1 MSLQNFLE
9 IVPVIFAAGE
19 SKLFHLSGAYFEI
32 IDAPNPVD
40 VVLTDRNGVPRG
52 VMKNAEASFFIKS
65 TDYDTIQLTS
75 ATAQTIRFAFGTS
88 EAGTRRSTGSV
99 TISGNVALDA
109 TTLAALE
116 SVELNAASLN
126 TIRYPLASS
135 GTFAHSAALSANAAV
150 QIFAPSSN
158 VNGAVVLSAG
168 YQQTGGASSM
178 AGIVFIAKGSP
189 PASIVDGEVLLCS
202 TSMSAGSN
210 YFSAASLP
218 QPALLPSGLGLY
230 LISQDA
236 LSGAAATTPN
246 MRHCRYRLL

>member
-99 TISGNVALDA
+99 TISGSVALDA
-109 TTLAALE
+109 PSLAALE
-116 SVELNAASLN
+116 SVDLNPATLSTLN
-126 TIRYPLASS
+126 TYRNPITPNGFWNDDGNVVANSS
-135 GTFAHSAALSANAAV
+135 KTIFTAAA
-150 QIFAPSSN
+150 N
-158 VNGAVVLSAG
+158 VNGAIILRADIASYFSGSRREAFIKKNGGLPVSITDGAIVCLGRVIAVPSDVMIAGELQYPQFIEPGFSLS
-168 YQQTGGASSM
+168 YISTGGITANS
-178 AGIVFIAKGSP
+178 
-189 PASIVDGEVLLCS
+189 
-202 TSMSAGSN
+202 
-210 YFSAASLP
+210 Y
-218 QPALLPSGLGLY
+218 
-230 LISQDA
+230 SQR
-236 LSGAAATTPN
+236 S
-246 MRHCRYRLL
+246 CIYRLL

>member
-1 MSLQNFLE
+1 MNLQNFLE

-99 TISGNVALDA
+99 TISGSVVLDA
-109 TTLAALE
+109 ATLAALE
-116 SVELNAASLN
+116 STDLNPASL
-126 TIRYPLASS
+126 LALSRPQPYTHAYKS
-135 GTFAHSAALSANAAV
+135 NALLSANSPETV
-150 QIFAPSSN
+150 FLPGSN
-158 VNGAVVLSAG
+158 VNGAIVWNANWMGVGSGGGVNAYVAKSSAPASVVDGDVIHTGFVGGSGIPQPVAPLQNPVFIGAG
-168 YQQTGGASSM
+168 KGLYAINNYGDASSTLRH
-178 AGIVFIAKGSP
+178 
-189 PASIVDGEVLLCS
+189 VLY
-202 TSMSAGSN
+202 T
-210 YFSAASLP
+210 
-218 QPALLPSGLGLY
+218 LL
-230 LISQDA
+230 
-236 LSGAAATTPN
+236 
-246 MRHCRYRLL
+246 